1 RSYIM
6 HPYRMVKDHRT
17 DIDVGDVDAV
27 MDGDL
32 NQFIQAYLLSR
43 VAKSKSYS

>member
-1 RSYIM
+1 
-6 HPYRMVKDHRT
+6 
-17 DIDVGDVDAV
+17 V

-43 VAKSKSYS
+43 GAKSKKKN